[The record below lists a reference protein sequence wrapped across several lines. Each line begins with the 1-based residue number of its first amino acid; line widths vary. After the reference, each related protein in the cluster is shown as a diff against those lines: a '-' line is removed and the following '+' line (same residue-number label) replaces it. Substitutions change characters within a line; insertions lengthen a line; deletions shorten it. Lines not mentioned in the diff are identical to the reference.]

1 MKRRLITKK
10 VLVATL
16 GVGAVSYVAACGMV
30 ESGNPTSGNLMAQD
44 FDSSTQD
51 AHNALDAQDDTFAS
65 SGNLMSPPD
74 TGTDAGHDA
83 GHDANTGSDADA
95 THDAS
100 TDASDDGG

>member
-16 GVGAVSYVAACGMV
+16 GVGAVSYVAACGLV

-51 AHNALDAQDDTFAS
+51 ARSGQDAQDDTFAS

-74 TGTDAGHDA
+74 TGTDAGHADA
-83 GHDANTGSDADA
+83 GHDANTAGDA
-95 THDAS
+95 DAS